1 MAMTVQDLTSN
12 PVFIISVN
20 AEGLSNDGLSD
31 DRRAALAA
39 DPDSQEAKLRHLGS
53 KAQVAK
59 WLLYGL
65 VLWLLKGSL
74 LHFFAGRLTV
84 RRPCP
89 TSSNEQWTQLMM
101 FRVAF
106 RDPSPERG

>member
-1 MAMTVQDLTSN
+1 MY
-12 PVFIISVN
+12 IISVT
-20 AEGLSNDGLSD
+20 AEGLSNDGITD

-39 DPDSQEAKLRHLGS
+39 DPESEEVRLRGIGS

-84 RRPCP
+84 CFPLL
-89 TSSNEQWTQLMM
+89 NHNKYLLQQ
-101 FRVAF
+101 
-106 RDPSPERG
+106 D